1 MADNLDPEI
10 VAQFQEAMR
19 QATEAARELP
29 MAMNATIDAINKA
42 TGSLKKNTQATD
54 ADTAADEKAAA
65 TTKTKTALE
74 LAEEEALKKILKAQA
89 LQEAALNQ
97 AKNSLVSFG
106 DALTS
111 GTRGFEKYGQAMRG
125 AGDAAYDFGKSLG
138 PLGAVLGGIVKGA
151 TMVGSAMMKQAD
163 DTLKATDDLSKMG
176 TAGAFSAEQVRKM
189 GTGLGLASD
198 QLDKFTKPVKSLGSS
213 LISLGGNAADGTKQ
227 FAELAKVT
235 SEQRQAYQRLGVS
248 QEELIQNT
256 ADYVN
261 LQTQQG
267 RQITEQMK
275 RDGSL
280 KTAAR
285 EYTDN
290 LLELAALTGKDI
302 DAVKKK
308 NELAMAEI
316 ETAIQNNLLDQ
327 EINRLRKLDTAESRA
342 RADQLEKERKA
353 RDKLLQRVENEVGDP
368 ALRKGLAKFLATG
381 AITEEVAAL
390 KRIGVP
396 VEEFAAK
403 IKQGKDVSD
412 EFMDSLSKNGDAMMK
427 NVGTAALYD
436 ENTRKAFGVSAEY
449 LNYLA
454 KARDRDEKSQSD
466 LVKARIA
473 ETKAGKGAAGED
485 PAQKARNA
493 LTEAEIKAKVA
504 LDDLLASANPLLNNF
519 NDMSIAAKALIVAAG
534 VATAALGLMA
544 AAALKNAA
552 VGAANTLR
560 GAGGEALAGLK
571 GLGGPGVAK
580 FAKVGGAVAAVG
592 MGAYQAY
599 AGNKEIDEQEKR
611 GEISTAVAKEKKQDN
626 TYGAAGGTA
635 GALIGGA
642 VGSMLG
648 PLGTVVGGYLGQM
661 AGEKIGKWAASW
673 DDDKNPELA
682 DANKA
687 AEAADKKV
695 QLERERIAQ
704 ETAANDQSVSEA
716 ERKLAQ
722 MRLNAIKKQEAQLLY
737 EESLRELKVAKT
749 KEEREAA
756 LAKGDR
762 AQKELSELKT
772 QDAVRKLESA
782 ANEEERAAAEKQ
794 LLEARRHSALID
806 EHRLTQNLKIAKN
819 DEERKAIQEQ
829 IDQIKKNRD
838 EELAAIRQTEEM
850 KKAQEALK
858 NAVGEEQ
865 KKLAQEK
872 IDALKD
878 AHKKELDEINKKY
891 STAEAKPAGS
901 TPDQGYGP
909 PVFGS
914 GRLVSVEDVPAYAD
928 GGTIPDGKMGIV
940 GEKGPEL
947 ITGPA
952 GVLNAEQIRK
962 AVEMGG
968 VPAGL
973 TLNDTGMAYSSN
985 SPFAKVMLAYE
996 TKARN
1001 DKAFQKRIQ
1010 DALKNSSSG
1019 NLDPYETLAFALETV
1034 EGQRW
1039 AAENDFGID
1048 ISASMD
1054 KGPNKE
1060 IRSYFNQ
1067 ILKQIDKE
1075 AFAGFFADGG
1085 IIPKGKFGVVGEK
1098 GPEFVS
1104 GPVGVTNQDQF
1115 AESTE
1120 EFIDTFFET
1129 DKTVKEFDKELSG
1142 FVKDDPAGKMTKQLN
1157 LVTTALEDLNELI
1170 NPNVP
1175 GGLELPGSG
1184 AGQVKVPS
1192 ANKIASAVMA
1202 QLSGIL
1208 GGGSMPAAGGDSG
1221 SAPTAMPA
1229 GSGDMPAPKTKSKG
1243 LLGAFASAL
1252 GFSDSSAASDTDG
1265 KDTGGKDTGDAI
1277 PTPSGSIDMLD
1288 TKKSAAVNVPMGN
1301 MSEEDIKKMIIR
1313 HEGVRYRPY
1322 KDSLGLWTVG
1332 IGHLIGDGKSLPASW
1347 NREFSKEEVL
1357 GLFEKD
1363 YAHHRKAAE
1372 RIPGFEKMNT
1382 VGQGAMTDLTFNMG
1396 PAWINKWPNTRKK
1409 LEQGD
1414 MQAAAENLEDS
1425 KWYGQVGNRAPTIV
1439 NMVRQGM
1446 KAASGGIFDGPSTGY
1461 PVEMHGKEMV
1471 TRLDPNSLL
1480 EKLAKTPAQQLEQLV
1495 SKPESKTLAAKPDDT
1510 MREVAAMN
1518 AQMMEMLAEKLDSM
1532 LNKLDTSNETQEKLL
1547 KFSQV

>member
-29 MAMNATIDAINKA
+29 MAMNATIEAINKA

-54 ADTAADEKAAA
+54 ADTAAEEKAAA
-65 TTKTKTALE
+65 TTKAKTALE
-74 LAEEEALKKILKAQA
+74 EAEEEALKKILKAQA
-89 LQEAALNQ
+89 LQEAALSQ
-97 AKNSLVSFG
+97 AKNSLISFG
-106 DALTS
+106 DALLS

-163 DTLKATDDLSKMG
+163 DVLKATDDLSKMG

-198 QLDKFTKPVKSLGSS
+198 QLDKFTKPVKSLGAS

-256 ADYVN
+256 ADYIN

-275 RDGSL
+275 RDGTL
-280 KTAAR
+280 KNAAR

-327 EINRLRKLDTAESRA
+327 EINRLRKMDTAESRA

-427 NVGTAALYD
+427 NIGTAALYD

-473 ETKAGKGAAGED
+473 ETKAGKGPAGED

-504 LDDLLASANPLLNNF
+504 LDDLVASANPLLNSFDNM
-519 NDMSIAAKALIVAAG
+519 NIATKALIVAAG

-552 VGAANTLR
+552 QGAMNTLR
-560 GAGGEALAGLK
+560 GAGGEVLDKVK
-571 GLGGPGVAK
+571 GIGGPSVARA
-580 FAKVGGAVAAVG
+580 AKIGGGIAAVG
-592 MGAYQAY
+592 MGAYQMY
-599 AGNKEIDEQEKR
+599 AGNKDIEEQEKR
-611 GEISTAVAKEKKQDN
+611 GEISSAVAREKKQDN

-635 GALIGGA
+635 GALVGGA
-642 VGSMLG
+642 LGSMLG

-682 DANKA
+682 DSKKA

-704 ETAANDQSVSEA
+704 EQAASDQSVSEA
-716 ERKLAQ
+716 ERKLAAT
-722 MRLNAIKKQEAQLLY
+722 RLAAIQKQEAQLLY
-737 EESLRELKVAKT
+737 EEALRDLKKAAT
-749 KEEREAA
+749 KEETDAA
-756 LAKGDR
+756 LAKSDR
-762 AQKELSELKT
+762 AQKQLAELKS
-772 QDAVRKLESA
+772 QDAVRKIENASTELEKKNA
-782 ANEEERAAAEKQ
+782 EEQ
-794 LLEARRHSALID
+794 LIQARRHSALID
-806 EHRLTQNLKIAKN
+806 ENRAIWNLKNAKT
-819 DEERKAIQEQ
+819 DEEKKAIQAQ
-829 IDQIKKNRD
+829 IDQIRKNRD
-838 EELAAIRQTEEM
+838 EEIAALTG
-850 KKAQEALK
+850 KKD
-858 NAVGEEQ
+858 
-865 KKLAQEK
+865 EK
-872 IDALKD
+872 
-878 AHKKELDEINKKY
+878 
-891 STAEAKPAGS
+891 SAEATSAGK
-901 TPDQGYGP
+901 PDQGYGP

-914 GRLVSVEDVPAYAD
+914 GRLVTVEDTAIPKYAD
-928 GGTIPDGKMGIV
+928 GGTIPDGKLGIV

-962 AVEMGG
+962 AIEMGG

-973 TLNDTGMAYSSN
+973 NLNDTGMAFASTG
-985 SPFAKVMLAYE
+985 PFAKVMLAYE
-996 TKARN
+996 TRARN

-1010 DALKNSSSG
+1010 DALKGSASG
-1019 NLDPYETLAFALETV
+1019 KLSPYETLAFALETV

-1048 ISASMD
+1048 ISESMD

-1067 ILKQIDKE
+1067 ILKQMDKE
-1075 AFAGFFADGG
+1075 AFAGMFANGG
-1085 IIPKGKFGVVGEK
+1085 SIPQGKFGVVGEA
-1098 GPEFVS
+1098 GPELVS
-1104 GPVGVTNQDQF
+1104 GPATVTSQKQIAEQF
-1115 AESTE
+1115 ATQSEDLIDSFDETGESVQM
-1120 EFIDTFFET
+1120 FDT
-1129 DKTVKEFDKELSG
+1129 ELSS
-1142 FVKDDPAGKMTKQLN
+1142 FVRDDPVGKMTKQLN
-1157 LVTTALEDLNELI
+1157 TVTEALEDLNELMDPMGPGGLDAVGPAAQ
-1170 NPNVP
+1170 PNVP
-1175 GGLELPGSG
+1175 
-1184 AGQVKVPS
+1184 S
-1192 ANKIASAVMA
+1192 AQSIISAVLGGIA
-1202 QLSGIL
+1202 GIL
-1208 GGGSMPAAGGDSG
+1208 GGRGKTAGSAGAGGSGFGGASSSSGGAAAGSTGGAG
-1221 SAPTAMPA
+1221 SAETTSPGASSVESSIPTAMPSG
-1229 GSGDMPAPKTKSKG
+1229 GSGVGPDGETQQGMEVRIGRELRKGGTVSWRTNNPGNISYGALAKKYGAIGRWIKPDGDQQQRTTGIAIFPTEEHGNELKKALWRRPLYIDKT
-1243 LLGAFASAL
+1243 
-1252 GFSDSSAASDTDG
+1252 
-1265 KDTGGKDTGDAI
+1265 
-1277 PTPSGSIDMLD
+1277 ID
-1288 TKKSAAVNVPMGN
+1288 
-1301 MSEEDIKKMIIR
+1301 
-1313 HEGVRYRPY
+1313 EGVMKWTGTQPPGSGYARDLARAANA
-1322 KDSLGLWTVG
+1322 SLGT
-1332 IGHLIGDGKSLPASW
+1332 
-1347 NREFSKEEVL
+1347 
-1357 GLFEKD
+1357 
-1363 YAHHRKAAE
+1363 
-1372 RIPGFEKMNT
+1372 RIR
-1382 VGQGAMTDLTFNMG
+1382 DLTDQQ
-1396 PAWINKWPNTRKK
+1396 
-1409 LEQGD
+1409 LQGMVD
-1414 MQAAAENLEDS
+1414 KQKHWEGFKAGQISQAAL
-1425 KWYGQVGNRAPTIV
+1425 
-1439 NMVRQGM
+1439 
-1446 KAASGGIFDGPSTGY
+1446 GGIFSGPTTGY
-1461 PVEMHGKEMV
+1461 PVEMHGTELV

-1480 EKLAKTPAQQLEQLV
+1480 EKLAKTPAQQIEQQTSQPAGSTIL
-1495 SKPESKTLAAKPDDT
+1495 SKTDDT
-1510 MREVAAMN
+1510 MKEVAAIN
-1518 AQMMEMLAEKLDSM
+1518 AQMMEMLAEKLDTM
-1532 LNKLDTSNETQEKLL
+1532 INKLDTGNETQEKLL

>member
-19 QATEAARELP
+19 QATEAAREMP
-29 MAMNATIDAINKA
+29 MAMNATIEAINKA
-42 TGSLKKNTQATD
+42 TASLKKNTQATTD
-54 ADTAADEKAAA
+54 GTAAEEKAAA

-89 LQEAALNQ
+89 LQEAALDG
-97 AKNSLVSFG
+97 AKNSLISFG
-106 DALTS
+106 DALVS
-111 GTRGFEKYGQAMRG
+111 GKRGFEKYGQAMRG
-125 AGDAAYDFGKSLG
+125 AGDAAYNFGKSLG

-163 DTLKATDDLSKMG
+163 DVLKATDDLSKMG

-198 QLDKFTKPVKSLGSS
+198 QLDKFTKPVKSLGAS

-302 DAVKKK
+302 ESVKKK

-327 EINRLRKLDTAESRA
+327 EINRLRKMDTAESRA

-449 LNYLA
+449 MNYLA

-466 LVKARIA
+466 LIKSRIA

-504 LDDLLASANPLLNNF
+504 LDDLVASANPLLNSFDNM
-519 NDMSIAAKALIVAAG
+519 NIATKALIAAAAA
-534 VATAALGLMA
+534 ATVALGLMA

-552 VGAANTLR
+552 QGAANTLK
-560 GAGGEALAGLK
+560 GAGGEALDSLK
-571 GLGGPGVAK
+571 GLGGPKLAK
-580 FAKVGGAVAAVG
+580 IAKVGGAITAVG

-661 AGEKIGKWAASW
+661 AGEKLGKWAASW

-682 DANKA
+682 DASKA

-704 ETAANDQSVSEA
+704 EQAANDQSVSEA
-716 ERKLAQ
+716 ERKLAAT
-722 MRLNAIKKQEAQLLY
+722 RLNAIQKQEAQLLY
-737 EESLRELKVAKT
+737 EESLRELKKATT
-749 KEEREAA
+749 KEETDAA
-756 LAKGDR
+756 LAKSDR
-762 AQKELSELKT
+762 AQKQLAELKS
-772 QDAVRKLESA
+772 QEAVRKLET
-782 ANEEERAAAEKQ
+782 EVDKEKRAALEKE
-794 LLEARRHSALID
+794 LVDARRHSALVD
-806 EHRLTQNLKIAKN
+806 ENRLIWKMKEAKT
-819 DEERKAIQEQ
+819 EEEKKAIQEQ
-829 IDQIKKNRD
+829 IDAVRKNRD
-838 EELAAIRQTEEM
+838 EEIAALT
-850 KKAQEALK
+850 
-858 NAVGEEQ
+858 G
-865 KKLAQEK
+865 
-872 IDALKD
+872 
-878 AHKKELDEINKKY
+878 KKEA
-891 STAEAKPAGS
+891 SPTGGSSGSSATPAFDSGS
-901 TPDQGYGP
+901 
-909 PVFGS
+909 
-914 GRLVSVEDVPAYAD
+914 LVSVEDVPVFD
-928 GGTIPDGKMGIV
+928 GGRAGG
-940 GEKGPEL
+940 GP
-947 ITGPA
+947 I
-952 GVLNAEQIRK
+952 
-962 AVEMGG
+962 
-968 VPAGL
+968 
-973 TLNDTGMAYSSN
+973 
-985 SPFAKVMLAYE
+985 
-996 TKARN
+996 
-1001 DKAFQKRIQ
+1001 
-1010 DALKNSSSG
+1010 
-1019 NLDPYETLAFALETV
+1019 
-1034 EGQRW
+1034 
-1039 AAENDFGID
+1039 AA
-1048 ISASMD
+1048 
-1054 KGPNKE
+1054 
-1060 IRSYFNQ
+1060 
-1067 ILKQIDKE
+1067 
-1075 AFAGFFADGG
+1075 
-1085 IIPKGKFGVVGEK
+1085 GKFAVVGEN

-1104 GPVGVTNQDQF
+1104 GPAHITNQQQMFDRSELFQT
-1115 AESTE
+1115 ADD
-1120 EFIDTFFET
+1120 FIDTFSET
-1129 DKTVKEFDKELSG
+1129 DESFQDFDKELTG
-1142 FVKDDPAGKMTKQLN
+1142 FVKDDPAGKLTKQLN
-1157 LVTTALEDLNELI
+1157 NVTAALEDLNELMD
-1170 NPNVP
+1170 PMGP
-1175 GGLELPGSG
+1175 GGMPQLGMP
-1184 AGQVKVPS
+1184 AQPQVPS
-1192 ANKIASAVMA
+1192 AQTIISSVLAGITGMFGAAGRARTAVGSAVSGG
-1202 QLSGIL
+1202 LSGT
-1208 GGGSMPAAGGDSG
+1208 STSSG
-1221 SAPTAMPA
+1221 SGISGAPGIAETTAPGASGTGSSVPTAMPA
-1229 GSGDMPAPKTKSKG
+1229 GGGPAGDSETQQGMEVRIGDELRKGGTVSWRTNNPGNISYGPLAKRYGAIGRWIKPDGDQQQRTTGIAIFPTEEHGNALKMALWRRPKYIDRTIDEGVMQWTGTVPPGSGYARDLAR
-1243 LLGAFASAL
+1243 AASA
-1252 GFSDSSAASDTDG
+1252 
-1265 KDTGGKDTGDAI
+1265 
-1277 PTPSGSIDMLD
+1277 
-1288 TKKSAAVNVPMGN
+1288 
-1301 MSEEDIKKMIIR
+1301 
-1313 HEGVRYRPY
+1313 
-1322 KDSLGLWTVG
+1322 SLGTRIRDLSDQQLQSMVDKQKVWEG
-1332 IGHLIGDGKSLPASW
+1332 
-1347 NREFSKEEVL
+1347 FKEGQVT
-1357 GLFEKD
+1357 
-1363 YAHHRKAAE
+1363 KAA
-1372 RIPGFEKMNT
+1372 
-1382 VGQGAMTDLTFNMG
+1382 L
-1396 PAWINKWPNTRKK
+1396 
-1409 LEQGD
+1409 
-1414 MQAAAENLEDS
+1414 
-1425 KWYGQVGNRAPTIV
+1425 
-1439 NMVRQGM
+1439 
-1446 KAASGGIFDGPSTGY
+1446 GGIFSGPSTGY
-1461 PVEMHGKEMV
+1461 PVEMHGTELV

-1495 SKPESKTLAAKPDDT
+1495 SKPETKNVVTKSDDA

-1518 AQMMEMLAEKLDSM
+1518 AQMMEMLADKLDSM